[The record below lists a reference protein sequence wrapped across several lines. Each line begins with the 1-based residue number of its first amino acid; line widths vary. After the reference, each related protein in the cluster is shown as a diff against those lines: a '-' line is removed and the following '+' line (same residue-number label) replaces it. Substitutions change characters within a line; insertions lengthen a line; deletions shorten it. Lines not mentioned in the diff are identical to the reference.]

1 MLAVLRNGYGKV
13 DAWLVLLLLLLLFEN
28 GKKGIDDERD
38 VAELM
43 E

>member
-1 MLAVLRNGYGKV
+1 VV
-13 DAWLVLLLLLLLFEN
+13 LLLLFEN

-43 E
+43 EWLCWR